1 MTEESYRIRL
11 VTLGGVSVGKSAILK
26 RFLFNTFNEKHKP
39 TVEDLFTK
47 DFNLGTMTLK
57 VDFLDTEGDMQ
68 FPAMRRLSI
77 ANAQAFMLVYSI
89 DKSSTF
95 DIIKTCFEEIKEVRT
110 DFQEIPII
118 FVGNKCDLSDE
129 FKEVPKEDMAEWVFC
144 ELPKL
149 RTKVMECSA
158 KNNTNVKEIFNA
170 FLHLARIP
178 LPNDEGL
185 RRRSSAQARVQNG
198 KSRFAGNTSLTPNH
212 AIPDDETGQR
222 LKPRSRSLIRRSSKK
237 VNKSREPTSDAD
249 DCAIS

>member
-1 MTEESYRIRL
+1 MSEESYHIRL
-11 VTLGGVSVGKSAILK
+11 VTLGGVSVGKSAILR
-26 RFLFNTFNEKHKP
+26 RFLFNTFNEKHRA

-89 DKSSTF
+89 DKLCTF
-95 DIIKTCFEEIKEVRT
+95 DIIKTCFEEIKEVRA
-110 DFQEIPII
+110 DFQDVPII
-118 FVGNKCDLSDE
+118 FVGNKNDLSDE
-129 FKEVPKEDMAEWVFC
+129 FKEVPKEDVAEWVFC

-158 KNNTNVKEIFNA
+158 KSNTNVKEIFKA
-170 FLHLARIP
+170 FLQLARIP

-185 RRRSSAQARVQNG
+185 RRRSSAQARVPNG
-198 KSRFAGNTSLTPNH
+198 KPRFAGNTSLTPNH
-212 AIPDDETGQR
+212 ALDDESTSR

-237 VNKSREPTSDAD
+237 VNKIKEPTSDAD
-249 DCAIS
+249 DCAVS

>member
-1 MTEESYRIRL
+1 MTEESYNIRL

-26 RFLFNTFNEKHKP
+26 RFLFNTFNEKHMA

-89 DKSSTF
+89 DKLNTF
-95 DIIKTCFEEIKEVRT
+95 DIIKTCFEEIKEVRA
-110 DFQEIPII
+110 DFQDIPII
-118 FVGNKCDLSDE
+118 FVGNKSDLSDE
-129 FKEVPKEDMAEWVFC
+129 FKEVPKEDVAEWVSTRAAALLF
-144 ELPKL
+144 
-149 RTKVMECSA
+149 VMECSA
-158 KNNTNVKEIFNA
+158 KNNTNVKEIFKA
-170 FLHLARIP
+170 FLQLARIP
-178 LPNDEGL
+178 LPSDEGL
-185 RRRSSAQARVQNG
+185 RRRSSAQARVPNG
-198 KSRFAGNTSLTPNH
+198 KRFAGNTGLTPNH
-212 AIPDDETGQR
+212 ALGDEETAQR

-237 VNKSREPTSDAD
+237 ANKIKEPTSDAD